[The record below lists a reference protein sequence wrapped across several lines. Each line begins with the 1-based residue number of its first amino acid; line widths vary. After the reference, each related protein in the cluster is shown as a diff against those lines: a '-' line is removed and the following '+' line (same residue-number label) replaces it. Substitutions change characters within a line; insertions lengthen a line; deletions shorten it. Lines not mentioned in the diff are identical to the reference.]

1 VSVVLP
7 AFALARPETLDEAL
21 VLLSEDRVPF
31 CGGTELLL
39 AMKMGLHRPDALVDV
54 KRLAELRGVTR
65 DDGHLVIG
73 AATTHAELTRNP
85 LVGELLPLLRDVERR
100 VGNAR
105 VRAQG
110 SIGGNLCFAEPKSDV
125 ATLLIALRGL
135 VTLRSAS
142 AERVVSVQELIEGAY
157 FAAREPDELMV
168 DVRVPV
174 VAGLRGAYQKFQ
186 VTERPTIGV
195 AVVEDPD
202 SLACRVV
209 VGAVGE
215 VPAVRE
221 FPSVAQ
227 VDVDAVIDSVD
238 PVADLTGSVEYK
250 RHVTGVFVRRAI
262 AALEGGSDS
271 D

>member
-39 AMKMGLHRPDALVDV
+39 AMKMGLHRPDALVDI
-54 KRLAELRGVTR
+54 KRLAELHGVR
-65 DDGHLVIG
+65 HDDGHVVIG
-73 AATTHAELTRNP
+73 AATTHAELGRDP
-85 LVGELLPLLRDVERR
+85 LVDELLPLLRDVERR

-125 ATLLIALRGL
+125 ATLLIALRAT
-135 VTLRSAS
+135 VTLRSSS
-142 AERVVSVQELIEGAY
+142 AERVVSVADLIEGAY
-157 FAAREPDELMV
+157 YAAREPDELMV

-174 VAGLRGAYQKFQ
+174 VTGLRGAYEKFQ
-186 VTERPTIGV
+186 VAERPTIGV
-195 AVVEDPD
+195 AVVEDPGT
-202 SLACRVV
+202 LACRVV

-215 VPAVRE
+215 VPVARE
-221 FPSVAQ
+221 FPSAAQ
-227 VDVDAVIDSVD
+227 VDVDSVVAAVD

-250 RHVTGVFVRRAI
+250 RHVTGVFVQRAL
-262 AALEGGSDS
+262 AALEGAAQ
-271 D
+271 

>member
-1 VSVVLP
+1 VNVVLP

-21 VLLSEDRVPF
+21 VLLSEDRVPY

-39 AMKMGLHRPDALVDV
+39 AMKMGLQRPDALVDV
-54 KRLAELRGVTR
+54 KRLAELRGVTH
-65 DDGHLVIG
+65 DVGHLVIG
-73 AATTHAELTRNP
+73 AATTHAELTRSP

-125 ATLLIALRGL
+125 ATLLIALRAV

-142 AERVVSVQELIEGAY
+142 AERVVSVEELIEGAY
-157 FAAREPDELMV
+157 YAAREPDELLV
-168 DVRVPV
+168 DIRVPV
-174 VAGLRGAYQKFQ
+174 VAGLRGAYEKFQ

-202 SLACRVV
+202 TRSCRVV

-215 VPAVRE
+215 VPAVSD
-221 FPSVAQ
+221 FPSAAQ
-227 VDVDAVIDSVD
+227 VDVDAVKASVD
-238 PVADLTGSVEYK
+238 PVADLTGSAEYK
-250 RHVTGVFVRRAI
+250 RHVTGVFVLRAL
-262 AALEGGSDS
+262 AALEGANGQ
-271 D
+271 